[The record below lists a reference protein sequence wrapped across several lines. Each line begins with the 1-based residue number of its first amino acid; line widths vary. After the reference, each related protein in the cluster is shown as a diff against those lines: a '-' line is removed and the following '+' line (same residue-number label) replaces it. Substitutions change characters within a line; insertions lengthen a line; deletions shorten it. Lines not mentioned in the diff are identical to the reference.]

1 MLRSLFS
8 LFFPRKRRDDDKMA
22 RLIQTLRPTKTVK
35 GLVVRSRLEMSTAEW
50 VDILSDVESDEQRL
64 LDLDRCFIDKVDY
77 VRKDS
82 KDAKDIH
89 EKVGFT
95 FHLASAD
102 ESMVSTQVGRED
114 YRAACVQRLTAD
126 HPSKPGRRMSAD
138 SENWTGSD
146 SSTLDAVRIDAD
158 YREVELLKTK
168 KGTTYTVLQTL
179 TFPAGTPYSE
189 RLTALDCAI
198 LASVI
203 TQWAKDYSRLRH
215 MCMWFATIFFLSAE
229 RICKQRHFPPMKV
242 DGPSVRSA
250 GKYGKLRIV
259 DPKTGRLLFD
269 RGNSLVLLK
278 TTMRKGMLE
287 NGVARPEIEQFLDL
301 LDIDNALWLRDEKE
315 KGPDP
320 VEEIV
325 ALFKARRH
333 QIRERMVRDIEF
345 VLLRTMAVERKA
357 QAAVQAAEER
367 TRAAEE
373 RMRAAEESMRVE
385 RDKRIAAE
393 NRAQAVEEELRAERE
408 KRVVDI

>member
-1 MLRSLFS
+1 
-8 LFFPRKRRDDDKMA
+8 
-22 RLIQTLRPTKTVK
+22 
-35 GLVVRSRLEMSTAEW
+35 
-50 VDILSDVESDEQRL
+50 
-64 LDLDRCFIDKVDY
+64 
-77 VRKDS
+77 
-82 KDAKDIH
+82 
-89 EKVGFT
+89 
-95 FHLASAD
+95 
-102 ESMVSTQVGRED
+102 
-114 YRAACVQRLTAD
+114 
-126 HPSKPGRRMSAD
+126 MSAD

-179 TFPAGTPYSE
+179 TFPAGTPYSG

-203 TQWAKDYSRLRH
+203 TQRAKDYSRLRH

-269 RGNSLVLLK
+269 KGNGLVLLK

-301 LDIDNALWLRDEKE
+301 LDSDNVLWLRDEKE
-315 KGPDP
+315 KGHDP

-325 ALFKARRH
+325 TLFKARRH
-333 QIRERMVRDIEF
+333 QIRERMVRDIEV
-345 VLLRTMAVERKA
+345 VLQRTMAVERKA
-357 QAAVQAAEER
+357 QAAVQAAEEK
-367 TRAAEE
+367 T
-373 RMRAAEESMRVE
+373 RAAEESMRAE

-393 NRAQAVEEELRAERE
+393 NRAQAAEEELRAERE
-408 KRVVDI
+408 RRLVEI